1 MNWLEAWASDGDM
14 LRTLLFGLAAAS
26 LVSAQCDTR
35 TAIGTYLTCLK
46 AELDTKYQVF
56 EEELN
61 SHRKQAADKCFSH
74 TIAEA
79 NRDDRCVLAASD
91 LESKAWD
98 RNGRLSSSLLIA
110 GPLRDCSICRTFAAG
125 AIKAV
130 LNTPAED
137 QKCIRTQIAKAIV
150 KEAEFCLRKKI
161 TGFNGLP
168 ELPDLEEGS
177 FAIKEDVINSI
188 SDYILIHSRLAFC
201 AERKPERATSTRQ
214 CLANPFPGYLAK
226 HCQSINSCDSQAI
239 DAGCQQE
246 LRSHKAATCACIDE
260 ARLDLKQR
268 IAGIAEAI
276 KEAVDGANRGAPL
289 IGGGS
294 KVDSCVN
301 NIKRQLVTPT
311 NDWGAVIDNALN
323 QCIKNKPS
331 AQSLGIDSLLNV
343 GCRKIIA
350 DTTGTATAQLKT
362 GFDFVNNLID
372 AMVDR
377 SKRFCGGSHCN

>member
-1 MNWLEAWASDGDM
+1 M
-14 LRTLLFGLAAAS
+14 LRSVLLTIAIAIYIN
-26 LVSAQCDTR
+26 AQCDTR
-35 TAIGTYLTCLK
+35 RAIGSYLNCLK
-46 AELDTKYQVF
+46 AELDTKYEPF
-56 EEELN
+56 EKELN
-61 SHRKQAADKCFSH
+61 SHRRQAADKCFSH

-98 RNGRLSSSLLIA
+98 RNG
-110 GPLRDCSICRTFAAG
+110 PLRDCSICRTFAAG

-137 QKCIRTQIAKAIV
+137 QKCIRTQISKAIV
-150 KEAEFCLRKKI
+150 KEAESCLRRKI
-161 TGFNGLP
+161 QNFPGLP

-177 FAIKEDVINSI
+177 FNFKEEVINSI
-188 SDYILIHSRLAFC
+188 SDYILIHSRLTFC
-201 AERKPERATSTRQ
+201 AERKPERATLTRQ
-214 CLANPFPGYLAK
+214 CLQNPFPGYLAK
-226 HCQSINSCDSQAI
+226 HCQSINACDAQAI
-239 DAGCQQE
+239 DAGCQGE
-246 LRSHKAATCACIDE
+246 LRSHKAATCVCIDE

-276 KEAVDGANRGAPL
+276 RDAVDGANRGAPS

-311 NDWGAVIDNALN
+311 NDWGSVIDNALN
-323 QCIKNKPS
+323 SCIKNKPS
-331 AQSLGIDSLLNV
+331 SQSLGIDSLLNV

-377 SKRFCGGSHCN
+377 SKRFCGGAHCSA